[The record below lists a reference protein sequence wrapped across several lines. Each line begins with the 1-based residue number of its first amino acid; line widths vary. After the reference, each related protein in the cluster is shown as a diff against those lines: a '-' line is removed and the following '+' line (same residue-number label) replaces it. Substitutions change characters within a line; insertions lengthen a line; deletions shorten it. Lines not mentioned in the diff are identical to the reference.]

1 MFNKLAISKCWPVG
15 LHLLLDMN
23 QATSMESSR
32 TPKVFSTYGI
42 RLKNRASEI
51 TSLIRKQIS
60 EAHGCNQLR
69 RKGRVP
75 LVLAREG

>member
-1 MFNKLAISKCWPVG
+1 MVS
-15 LHLLLDMN
+15 MN
-23 QATSMESSR
+23 QAPSLESSR

-51 TSLIRKQIS
+51 TSLIRKQIF

>member
-32 TPKVFSTYGI
+32 TPKVFSTYGFGSKTEQ
-42 RLKNRASEI
+42 LK
-51 TSLIRKQIS
+51 LL
-60 EAHGCNQLR
+60 H
-69 RKGRVP
+69 
-75 LVLAREG
+75 